1 MKKLITTAL
10 LTALCTISTAA
21 LATPVA
27 MTGSFASGSLSDN
40 TYSAVFSGK
49 SFLPTD
55 YTVNSL
61 SFSFT
66 FLDDGKDNWT
76 TSAPV
81 SNGSSGLSD
90 YGYHTSSSRARY
102 QTFFETVQRTSDQE
116 SARLSIGGVT
126 LGSGSTTWTESS
138 QTTTGPLTAKY
149 DGRGCDWWGFGPC
162 YDYYTKSE
170 TETTTVSRDYTGA
183 FTISGIISD
192 KSIIDELLRN
202 DQLTLNLKVT
212 GDLLLTGSQ
221 LMLDYTKVI
230 PAAEVPEPS
239 SILLALAGLAGLG
252 AVRRRSKQ
260 SKE

>member
-66 FLDDGKDNWT
+66 FLDDTSDNWT

-81 SNGSSGLSD
+81 SNGSNLTG
-90 YGYHTSSSRARY
+90 YGYHTSSSYARY
-102 QTFFETVQRTSDQE
+102 LTSFQTVQRTSAQE
-116 SARLSIGGVT
+116 SAALSIGGT
-126 LGSGSTTWTESS
+126 LLGTGSTAWTESS
-138 QTTTGPLTAKY
+138 TTSTSALTAKY
-149 DGRGCDWWGFGPC
+149 DKTECEWWGWGAC
-162 YDYYTKSE
+162 YDYYTKSK

-192 KSIIDELLRN
+192 KSIIDELLRS
-202 DQLTLNLKVT
+202 DQLTLNLKVA
-212 GDLLLTGSQ
+212 GDLVLTNSQ
-221 LMLDYTKVI
+221 LLLDYTKVI

-239 SILLALAGLAGLG
+239 SILLALAGLVGIG

-260 SKE
+260 AKA

>member
-49 SFLPTD
+49 SLLPTD

-61 SFSFT
+61 SYSFT
-66 FLDDGKDNWT
+66 FRDDDADNWT

-81 SNGSSGLSD
+81 SNGNSGLSA
-90 YGYHTSSSRARY
+90 YMPHTQVSDARY
-102 QTFFETVQRTSDQE
+102 ITYYQTVQRSSEQE
-116 SARLSIGGVT
+116 SAALSIGGVL
-126 LGSGSTTWTESS
+126 LGTGATAMKESS
-138 QTTTGPLTAKY
+138 VTTEGDIKPTIDRQDCVWLY
-149 DGRGCDWWGFGPC
+149 C
-162 YDYYTKSE
+162 YYTYYTKAR
-170 TETTTVSRDYTGA
+170 TDTTTVTRDYTGA
-183 FTISGIISD
+183 FTISGIISNQ
-192 KSIIDELLRN
+192 SIIDELLRS
-202 DQLTLNLKVT
+202 DQLTLNLKVA
-212 GDLLLTGSQ
+212 GDLVLTNSQ
-221 LMLDYTKVI
+221 LLLDYTKVI

-252 AVRRRSKQ
+252 AVRRRSK
-260 SKE
+260 KPTA